1 MTESA
6 FELIPNSGLFTW
18 KSLCSYNKGHKAFSL
33 CPLIINAENWYVV
46 KNAYPNKAASMSFK
60 AVLKSSL
67 TI

>member
-1 MTESA
+1 MKY
-6 FELIPNSGLFTW
+6 FFTW
-18 KSLCSYNKGHKAFSL
+18 KSLSSYNKGHKEKAL
-33 CPLIINAENWYVV
+33 CPLFINAENWYVV